1 MSDMS
6 SVLEEIRILDF
17 SRYASGPVATMIL
30 ADMGAEVIRI
40 EKPGGEDDRKVP
52 PFSPRGTGLLFM
64 NCSRHKKCITLNL
77 RHKES
82 QGILE
87 GLVKKAD
94 VVVHNFLPGTAQW
107 KVLEYERL
115 KDINPRIILAAVS
128 GFGQDGPYSKRPGFD
143 SVAQAMCG
151 SMSISGFPGNPPTR
165 AQSPWVDVLTASH
178 CTIGIMLA
186 LYERVKSGKGQMV
199 DVSLL
204 DSAVFASAIRSL
216 ITDYQLNGEEPEQ
229 IGNNS
234 HYVAPGN
241 LYKARDGW
249 VMITAAVEP
258 LWKRMVKEMGRSEL
272 LEDQRFVDGQ
282 MRFKNREA
290 LNGIIEDWTSRRTVD
305 EILSVMERAHVPA
318 GPVNTVGQVMN
329 DEQVKHRKMLVEID
343 CSDGNVLL
351 SGLPIKLSRT
361 PGKAE
366 GPISEV
372 GEHNEEVYKDLLGLE
387 EREISRLKERGI
399 I

>member
-1 MSDMS
+1 MMK
-6 SVLEEIRILDF
+6 VLGGIRILDF
-17 SRYASGPVATMIL
+17 SRYASGPVATMML
-30 ADMGAEVIRI
+30 ADMGAEVIRV
-40 EKPGGEDDRKVP
+40 EKPGGEDDRTLP
-52 PFSPRGTGLLFM
+52 PLSPSGTGLLFM

-77 RHKES
+77 RHEEA

-94 VVVHNFLPGTAQW
+94 VVVHNFLPGTEQW

-115 KDINPRIILAAVS
+115 NDINPKIILAAVS

-151 SMSISGFPGNPPTR
+151 SMSVSGFPGNPPTR

-186 LYERVKSGKGQMV
+186 LYERVKTGRGQMV

-216 ITDYQLNGEEPEQ
+216 MTDFQLNGAKSEQ

-234 HYVAPGN
+234 HYIAPGN
-241 LYKARDGW
+241 LFRAKDGW

-258 LWKRMVKEMGRSEL
+258 LWRRMVKEMGKSDL
-272 LEDQRFVDGQ
+272 LDDQRFEDGPK
-282 MRFKNREA
+282 RFENRDA
-290 LNGIIEDWTSRRTVD
+290 LNLIIGQWTGERTVD
-305 EILSVMERAHVPA
+305 EILVVMERAHVPA
-318 GPVNTVGQVMN
+318 GPVYTADQVIN
-329 DEQVKHRKMLVEID
+329 DPQVKYRKMLVDINY
-343 CSDGNVLL
+343 SDGNVLL
-351 SGLPIKLSRT
+351 SGLPIRLSKT

-366 GPISEV
+366 GPIAEA
-372 GEHNEEVYKDLLGLE
+372 GEHNEGIYRGLLGLE
-387 EREISRLKERGI
+387 QREISRLKDRGI